1 MAGVFSAYITSVS
14 GKVRAGIGAATGLS
28 VADFRK
34 GDCDGRGA
42 RKGVTDPGARSGCDG
57 SAEGR
62 HCVYRVGCADERT
75 TAAAGGNSSVARQL
89 MKS

>member
-1 MAGVFSAYITSVS
+1 MARVFSACIASVS
-14 GKVRAGIGAATGLS
+14 GKVGAGIGAATGLS
-28 VADFRK
+28 VTDFRE
-34 GDCDGRGA
+34 GDCGGGGA
-42 RKGVTDPGARSGCDG
+42 REGVAGPGARCGCDG

-62 HCVYRVGCADERT
+62 HCVYRMGCAEERT